1 MWLLYAVFNVVVNFV
16 VIVAHIDANLVMLL
30 FFFYSVV
37 MLRCYVVVV
46 VMSMLLCYY
55 FHIMLLLS
63 LSTLSEQAVMT

>member
-30 FFFYSVV
+30 FCFYSVV
-37 MLRCYVVVV
+37 MLCCYVVVV
-46 VMSMLLCYY
+46 MLMLLCYY

>member
-46 VMSMLLCYY
+46 MLMLLCYY